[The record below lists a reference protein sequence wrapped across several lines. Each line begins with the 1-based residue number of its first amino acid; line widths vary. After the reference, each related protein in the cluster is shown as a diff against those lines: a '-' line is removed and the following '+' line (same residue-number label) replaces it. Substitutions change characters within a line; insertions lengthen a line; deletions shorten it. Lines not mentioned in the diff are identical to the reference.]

1 VSALAIVAFFVAL
14 LAIIL
19 IHEFGHY
26 LLARRFGFRVLEY
39 FVGFGPKL
47 WSFRRGEIEY
57 GLKAIPAGGYVKI
70 AGMNPFENDVPP
82 GDEDRAYGAKPV
94 RQRALVI
101 LAGPLSHFLVAAI
114 IFSALLMTTG
124 ETDRTRVSVIS
135 DVPAELEPGR
145 PSPAAAAG
153 LQPGDVIT
161 RVGDLVAPTP
171 AEIGPYVA
179 QHAHEAIPV
188 QVQRGNQIVNL
199 TVTPVVLQA
208 GTDQQTVRLG
218 IELGPQPLGF
228 FPAVAGGVA
237 DVAKYTRVSIVQIGH
252 AFGPQGVVRVFHL
265 LFEGAPRNQGDVASV
280 VGVSQQVG
288 AIGATGNWA
297 AFFWVFAYV
306 TLFIGIINLVP
317 LPPFDGGHLAI
328 LLIEKARGRKIDM
341 RKIVPVS
348 AAVLLFLGFFVISTM
363 VLDIWKPV
371 PIGP

>member
-1 VSALAIVAFFVAL
+1 MSALAIVAFFIAL

-26 LLARRFGFRVLEY
+26 LVARRFGFRVLEY

-70 AGMNPFENDVPP
+70 AGMNPFENDVPL

-94 RQRALVI
+94 WQRALVI

-135 DVPAELEPGR
+135 SVPAKLDGQ
-145 PSPAAAAG
+145 PSPAAVAG
-153 LQPGDVIT
+153 LRPGDVIT
-161 RVGDLVAPTP
+161 RVGELIAPTP
-171 AEIGPYVA
+171 SEIGPYLS
-179 QHAHEAIPV
+179 QHAQDTIPV
-188 QVQRGNQIVNL
+188 QVQRGDQVLNL
-199 TVTPVVLQA
+199 TVTPIVLHP
-208 GTDQQTVRLG
+208 GTDRQSVRLG
-218 IELGPQPLGF
+218 IELGPQPIGF
-228 FPAVAGGVA
+228 VPAIAGGVA
-237 DVAKYTRVSIVQIGH
+237 DVGKYARVSIVQIGH
-252 AFGPQGVVRVFHL
+252 AFGPQGVVRVFRL
-265 LFEGAPRNQGDVASV
+265 LFEGAPRNQQDVASV
-280 VGVSQQVG
+280 IGVGQQVG
-288 AIGATGNWA
+288 AIGSTGNWA
-297 AFFWVFAYV
+297 AFLWVFAYV

-328 LLIEKARGRKIDM
+328 LLIEKVRRKKIDM
-341 RKIVPVS
+341 RKVVPVS

-363 VLDIWKPV
+363 VLDILKPV

>member
-1 VSALAIVAFFVAL
+1 VSALAIVAFFVGL

-26 LLARRFGFRVLEY
+26 LVARRFGFRVLEY

-94 RQRALVI
+94 WQRAIVI

-135 DVPAELEPGR
+135 DVPARLDR
-145 PSPAAAAG
+145 QPSPAAVAG
-153 LQPGDVIT
+153 LRPGDIIT
-161 RVGDLVAPTP
+161 RVGDLSAPTP
-171 AEIGPYVA
+171 SEIGPYVS
-179 QHAHEAIPV
+179 QHAHEAIPI
-188 QVQRGNQIVNL
+188 QVQRGDRVVNL
-199 TVTPVVLQA
+199 TVTPIVLHP
-208 GTDQQTVRLG
+208 GTDQQSVRLG

-228 FPAVAGGVA
+228 FPAIAGGVA
-237 DVAKYTRVSIVQIGH
+237 DVGKYTRVSIVQIGH

-265 LFEGAPRNQGDVASV
+265 LFEGASRNQGDVASV
-280 VGVSQQVG
+280 VGVGQQVS

-306 TLFIGIINLVP
+306 TLFIGIINLIP

-328 LLIEKARGRKIDM
+328 LLLEKARGRKIDM
-341 RKIVPVS
+341 RKVVPVS
-348 AAVLLFLGFFVISTM
+348 AAVLLFLGFFVVSTM

>member
-114 IFSALLMTTG
+114 IFSGAAHD
-124 ETDRTRVSVIS
+124 DRRDRSDPRVR
-135 DVPAELEPGR
+135 DLGRAGELEPGR
-145 PSPAAAAG
+145 PSPAA
-153 LQPGDVIT
+153 
-161 RVGDLVAPTP
+161 
-171 AEIGPYVA
+171 
-179 QHAHEAIPV
+179 
-188 QVQRGNQIVNL
+188 
-199 TVTPVVLQA
+199 
-208 GTDQQTVRLG
+208 
-218 IELGPQPLGF
+218 
-228 FPAVAGGVA
+228 VAGSGRVTSSPGWEIWWHPPPPRSVPMSPARARGDPGAGPAREPDREPDHHPGRAPSGYRSAEREARDRARAATPRVLPRGRRRRRRRGEVHEGV
-237 DVAKYTRVSIVQIGH
+237 DRQIGH

>member
-1 VSALAIVAFFVAL
+1 
-14 LAIIL
+14 
-19 IHEFGHY
+19 
-26 LLARRFGFRVLEY
+26 
-39 FVGFGPKL
+39 
-47 WSFRRGEIEY
+47 
-57 GLKAIPAGGYVKI
+57 
-70 AGMNPFENDVPP
+70 MNPFENDVPR
-82 GDEDRAYGAKPV
+82 GDEGRAYGAKPV
-94 RQRALVI
+94 WQRALVI

-124 ETDRTRVSVIS
+124 ETDRTRVSVVS
-135 DVPAELEPGR
+135 GVPAKLDHQ
-145 PSPAAAAG
+145 PSPAAVAG
-153 LQPGDVIT
+153 MQPGDVIT
-161 RVGDLVAPTP
+161 RVGDLVSPTP
-171 AEIGPYVA
+171 SEIGPYVS
-179 QHAHEAIPV
+179 QHAHEPIPV
-188 QVQRGNQIVNL
+188 QVRRGDQLLNL
-199 TVTPVVLQA
+199 TVTPIVLQP
-208 GTDQQTVRLG
+208 GTEQQTVRLG

-228 FPAVAGGVA
+228 FPAIAGGVA
-237 DVAKYTRVSIVQIGH
+237 DVGKYTSVSIVQIGH

-265 LFEGAPRNQGDVASV
+265 LFGGAPRSQGDVASV

>member
-1 VSALAIVAFFVAL
+1 MSALAIVAFFVAL

-135 DVPAELEPGR
+135 DVPAELGPGV
-145 PSPAAAAG
+145 PSPAALAG
-153 LQPGDVIT
+153 LRPGDVIT
-161 RVGDLVAPTP
+161 RVGDLAAPTP

-188 QVQRGNQIVNL
+188 QVKRGNEIVNL
-199 TVTPVVLQA
+199 TITPVVLQPD
-208 GTDQQTVRLG
+208 TDQQSVRLG

-252 AFGPQGVVRVFHL
+252 AFGPQGVVRVYHL

>member
-1 VSALAIVAFFVAL
+1 MSVFAIVAFFIAL

-26 LLARRFGFRVLEY
+26 LLARKFGFRVLEY

-47 WSFRRGEIEY
+47 WSIRRGEIEY
-57 GLKAIPAGGYVKI
+57 GVKAIPAGGYVKI

-94 RQRALVI
+94 WQRALVI

-135 DVPAELEPGR
+135 DVPARLEPGR
-145 PSPAAAAG
+145 VPSPAAVAG
-153 LQPGDVIT
+153 LRPGDVIT
-161 RVGDLVAPTP
+161 RLGDLVAPTP
-171 AEIGPYVA
+171 SEIGPYVA
-179 QHAHEAIPV
+179 QHAREAIPV
-188 QVQRGNQIVNL
+188 QV
-199 TVTPVVLQA
+199 
-208 GTDQQTVRLG
+208 
-218 IELGPQPLGF
+218 
-228 FPAVAGGVA
+228 PAIAGGVA
-237 DVAKYTRVSIVQIGH
+237 DVGKYTRVSIVQIGH

-265 LFEGAPRNQGDVASV
+265 LFEGAPRNQADVASF

-328 LLIEKARGRKIDM
+328 LLLEKARGRKIDM
-341 RKIVPVS
+341 RKVVPVS

>member
-1 VSALAIVAFFVAL
+1 MSALAIVAFFVAL

-135 DVPAELEPGR
+135 DVPAELEPGQ

-153 LQPGDVIT
+153 LRPGDVIT

-188 QVQRGNQIVNL
+188 QVKRGNQIVDL
-199 TVTPVVLQA
+199 TVTPIVLQA
-208 GTDQQTVRLG
+208 GTDQQSVRLG

-237 DVAKYTRVSIVQIGH
+237 DVAKYTKVSIVQIGH
-252 AFGPQGVVRVFHL
+252 AFGPQGVVRVYHL

-288 AIGATGNWA
+288 AIGATGIWA

>member
-1 VSALAIVAFFVAL
+1 
-14 LAIIL
+14 
-19 IHEFGHY
+19 
-26 LLARRFGFRVLEY
+26 
-39 FVGFGPKL
+39 
-47 WSFRRGEIEY
+47 
-57 GLKAIPAGGYVKI
+57 
-70 AGMNPFENDVPP
+70 M
-82 GDEDRAYGAKPV
+82 
-94 RQRALVI
+94 
-101 LAGPLSHFLVAAI
+101 
-114 IFSALLMTTG
+114 
-124 ETDRTRVSVIS
+124 
-135 DVPAELEPGR
+135 
-145 PSPAAAAG
+145 
-153 LQPGDVIT
+153 
-161 RVGDLVAPTP
+161 APTP

-188 QVQRGNQIVNL
+188 QVRRGNQIVNL
-199 TVTPVVLQA
+199 TVTPVVLHA
-208 GTDQQTVRLG
+208 GTDQQSVRLG

-237 DVAKYTRVSIVQIGH
+237 DVAKYTKVSIVQIGH

-265 LFEGAPRNQGDVASV
+265 LFDGAPRNQGDVASV